1 MRRMKRNPQPPTPD
15 SRSPSPQ
22 LLLGVGRWTL
32 GVAATIVIGITLV
45 AAQQPPAPA
54 PQQPSEIAARITG
67 DPGAPPRYA
76 VPDFI
81 AMTPGATEIGRMLG
95 EVLWDDLNFERE
107 FYMIPRDTYKTI
119 PVVRT
124 PEQIPFAAWRELGAD
139 GLVFGTV
146 EQKGDEVVVRVRV
159 FNVRTGESAIAQ
171 EYASTTRNARRI
183 AHTISNLIH
192 DQQRGLKGVALT
204 KLAFISTRQR
214 QSLLGTVE
222 NRNAKEVYIS
232 DYDGANQ
239 QQVTTTKQLNLS
251 PSWSA
256 DASAIAYTAYRGGG
270 QPTILISHIFKGIL
284 QQLIKADGSHKLA
297 VYSPDGKRIAYD
309 STRNGNTDI
318 YVANVDGSNERRLTT
333 SPDADTTPTWSPSGN
348 QIAFT
353 SDRFS
358 PAHPQLFIM
367 NADGTGVQRLPI
379 PETQADRA
387 TWAPAPYNEIAYA
400 GWTGSGWD
408 IKVYDLT
415 TRQSR
420 SVTFG
425 EGSNESPSYSPTGRH
440 IAFQSSRGS
449 GRFQIY
455 TVGRD
460 GNGLRQITRDG
471 ENTMPDW
478 SN

>member
-1 MRRMKRNPQPPTPD
+1 
-15 SRSPSPQ
+15 
-22 LLLGVGRWTL
+22 
-32 GVAATIVIGITLV
+32 
-45 AAQQPPAPA
+45 
-54 PQQPSEIAARITG
+54 
-67 DPGAPPRYA
+67 
-76 VPDFI
+76 
-81 AMTPGATEIGRMLG
+81 MLG
-95 EVLWDDLNFERE
+95 QVLWDDLDFERDL
-107 FYMIPRDTYKTI
+107 YMIPRDTYKTI
-119 PVVRT
+119 QVART
-124 PEQIPFAAWRELGAD
+124 PEQIPFAAWREVNAD

-146 EQKGDEVVVRVRV
+146 EQKGNDVVVRVRV
-159 FNVRTGESAIAQ
+159 FNVRTQQSVIAQ
-171 EYASTTRNARRI
+171 EYVSTARNARRI
-183 AHTISNLIH
+183 AHTIANLIH
-192 DQQRGLKGVALT
+192 LEQSSLKGVALT

-222 NRNAKEVYIS
+222 NRNAKEVYIA

-239 QQVTTTKQLNLS
+239 QQITTTKQLNLS

-284 QQLIKADGSHKLA
+284 QELTKSEGSHKLP
-297 VYSPDGKRIAYD
+297 VYSPDGKRIAYET
-309 STRNGNTDI
+309 TRNGNIDI
-318 YVANVDGSNERRLTT
+318 YVANTDGSNERRLTNH
-333 SPDADTTPTWSPSGN
+333 PDSDGTPTWSPSGN
-348 QIAFT
+348 QLAFT

-358 PAHPQLFIM
+358 PGRNPQIFIM
-367 NADGTGVQRLPI
+367 NDDGTGVQRLPI
-379 PETQADRA
+379 PESQADRA

-420 SVTFG
+420 AVTFG

-455 TVGRD
+455 TIGRD

-471 ENTMPDW
+471 DNTMPDW

>member
-1 MRRMKRNPQPPTPD
+1 MNSQLPTADAPVKAPSSPPLIAG
-15 SRSPSPQ
+15 S
-22 LLLGVGRWTL
+22 LLAIA
-32 GVAATIVIGITLV
+32 AATVMGLTLSAQQ
-45 AAQQPPAPA
+45 AAPPAQTSSQQPP
-54 PQQPSEIAARITG
+54 EIVGRITG

-76 VPDFI
+76 VPDFV
-81 AMTPGATEIGRMLG
+81 AATPAAAEIGRMLG
-95 EVLWDDLNFERE
+95 QVLWDDLNFERE

-119 PVVRT
+119 PVAPT
-124 PEQIPFAAWRELGAD
+124 PDRIPFAAWRELGAD

-146 EQKGDEVVVRVRV
+146 ELKGNDVVVRVRV
-159 FNVRTGESAIAQ
+159 FNVRTGDSVIAQ
-171 EYASTTRNARRI
+171 EYSSTTRSARRI

-222 NRNAKEVYIS
+222 NRNAKEVYVS

-239 QQVTTTKQLNLS
+239 QQITTTKQLNLS

-284 QQLIKADGSHKLA
+284 QELTKTEGSHKLP
-297 VYSPDGKRIAYD
+297 VYSPDGKRIAYET
-309 STRNGNTDI
+309 TRDGNVDI
-318 YVANVDGSNERRLTT
+318 YVANVDGSNVRRITNH
-333 SPDADTTPTWSPSGN
+333 PDTDGTPTWSPGGN

-358 PAHPQLFIM
+358 PGRPQLFIM
-367 NADGTGVQRLPI
+367 DADGTGVQRLPI
-379 PETQADRA
+379 PESQADRA
-387 TWAPAPYNEIAYA
+387 TWAPAPYNEIAYS

-415 TRQSR
+415 TRETR
-420 SVTFG
+420 SLTFG

-455 TVGRD
+455 TIGRD

-471 ENTMPDW
+471 DNTMPDW

>member
-1 MRRMKRNPQPPTPD
+1 MRRMRVNSQLPTYL
-15 SRSPSPQ
+15 RVVQ
-22 LLLGVGRWTL
+22 WRAGLAAALLLGFTM
-32 GVAATIVIGITLV
+32 V
-45 AAQQPPAPA
+45 AAQQPPPAPA
-54 PQQPSEIAARITG
+54 PQQPSAVRAVITG

-76 VPDFI
+76 VPDFV
-81 AMTPGATEIGRMLG
+81 AAAPDVVETGRMLG
-95 EVLWDDLNFERE
+95 QVLWDDLNFERE
-107 FYMIPRDTYKTI
+107 LYMIPRDTYKTI
-119 PVVRT
+119 PVART
-124 PEQIPFAAWRELGAD
+124 PEQIPFSAWRELGAD

-146 EQKGDEVVVRVRV
+146 EQKGNDVVVRVRV
-159 FNVRTGESAIAQ
+159 FNVRTGESVVGQ
-171 EYASTTRNARRI
+171 EYVSTARNARRI

-192 DQQRGLKGVALT
+192 KEQRDLTGVALT

-239 QQVTTTKQLNLS
+239 QQITTTKQLNLG

-284 QQLIKADGSHKLA
+284 QELTKAEGSHKLP
-297 VYSPDGKRIAYD
+297 VYSPDGKRIAYET
-309 STRNGNTDI
+309 TRNGNVDI
-318 YVANVDGSNERRLTT
+318 YVANADGSNERRITNH
-333 SPDADTTPTWSPSGN
+333 PDADLAPTWSPSGN

-358 PAHPQLFIM
+358 GRAVPQLFIM
-367 NADGTGVQRLPI
+367 DADGTNVQRLPL
-379 PETQADRA
+379 PESQADRA
-387 TWAPAPYNEIAYA
+387 TWAPAPYNEIAYS

-455 TVGRD
+455 TIGRD